1 MSPLMR
7 LTWCG
12 VRARVGSMNNPGT
25 LVAGKRNGTP
35 CVPGSR
41 RQRVGLLFRT
51 ASRRSGRPQSRMSAS
66 RVQVLSNA
74 GSGSHSKVHELRRL
88 RSQGIPRNALPTPA
102 MAPPKPTL
110 TRSLSYGLPALARRS
125 HRMTTSRGW
134 SEHPFVG
141 WLGYHVLRC
150 FGWEAATVQGEEA
163 LGGLREHGSCGG
175 QSP

>member
-1 MSPLMR
+1 
-7 LTWCG
+7 
-12 VRARVGSMNNPGT
+12 VGGGPGT
-25 LVAGKRNGTP
+25 ALECTDVR
-35 CVPGSR
+35 
-41 RQRVGLLFRT
+41 
-51 ASRRSGRPQSRMSAS
+51 
-66 RVQVLSNA
+66 QVLSDGVETGVALNHTT
-74 GSGSHSKVHELRRL
+74 GDPSHEVASESDCRHRGFKCCRMRDREVTQRFTNCDDYAA
-88 RSQGIPRNALPTPA
+88 QGIPRNALPTLA
-102 MAPPKPTL
+102 MAPPEPTL
-110 TRSLSYGLPALARRS
+110 TRSPSYGLPALARRS